1 MWVAIQRKSIDSLN
15 FPSHNPTEYPYDPTE
30 GYTNF
35 DREAVILYKNHG
47 MRKRKVRLG
56 LIEPDIFERN
66 WSNERLAYSKVFR
79 VKLPESSGYILQIAY
94 RIPKRDKEEGR
105 YFSKEFK
112 PEPERGVII
121 RYFDIDGMKCDSSG
135 RFMPSS
141 TITIKG
147 LEKWNERKIKGIFS
161 ENG

>member
-15 FPSHNPTEYPYDPTE
+15 LPSHNPTEYPYDLTE

-35 DREAVILYKNHG
+35 DRETIIIYKNPG
-47 MRKRKVRLG
+47 MRNSRNVRLG

-66 WSNERLAYSKVFR
+66 WSNERLAYSR
-79 VKLPESSGYILQIAY
+79 VSRTKLPKSSGYILQIAY
-94 RIPKRDKEEGR
+94 RIPKK
-105 YFSKEFK
+105 FMPPSLSKAF
-112 PEPERGVII
+112 EPQPQRGVII
-121 RYFDIDGMKCDSSG
+121 RYFKIDGMKCSSPS

-141 TITIKG
+141 TITIDE
-147 LEKWNERKIKGIFS
+147 LEKWDERKSKDVFS